1 MLKTQLQ
8 HHSASLLLGVLA
20 LYMPMSSTAE
30 TPEAALQ
37 ITPEG
42 RVGIGTDTP
51 GGLLG
56 LKEKDVHL
64 DVDENNNLTFTDA
77 NNSAV
82 SLSELNDNAWTEDPD
97 GNIYYTGGSV
107 GIGTD
112 SPALD
117 AKLDV
122 AGNIQTQSIRF
133 PDGTQQTTAADIF
146 PAGAIIFMIV
156 SQCPVGWN
164 PVLQTYTGRFIAIT
178 PLNGTTGW
186 YNPGQL
192 SDKTPPKHTH
202 SIDTA
207 KTFKNDKS
215 SGSRTASD
223 ASTTGENSQDLPY
236 LQLYACQKQ

>member
-20 LYMPMSSTAE
+20 LYMPMSATAE
-30 TPEAALQ
+30 TPETALQ
-37 ITPEG
+37 ITADG
-42 RVGIGTDTP
+42 YVGIGTDTP

-77 NNSAV
+77 NNSGV

-112 SPALD
+112 PGPDS
-117 AKLDV
+117 KLDV
-122 AGNIQTQSIRF
+122 NGVIKTGSIKF
-133 PDGTQQTTAADIF
+133 PDGTEQTTAADTF

-156 SQCPVGWN
+156 SECPAGWD
-164 PVLQTYTGRFIAIT
+164 PVHQNYTGRFVVIT

-192 SDKTPPKHTH
+192 SDKTPHKHTH
-202 SIDTA
+202 SITTA
-207 KTFKNDKS
+207 KTYKNDNS

-223 ASTTGENSQDLPY
+223 ASTTGENNQALPY
-236 LQLYACQKQ
+236 LQLYACQKR